1 MFNIEGSGYCI
12 EGWGLGRA
20 IEGDGIAI
28 EGVGIAISKNTSN
41 IQTRTGGF
49 GVTISPFVT

>member
-20 IEGDGIAI
+20 IEGSGIAI
-28 EGVGIAISKNTSN
+28 RKNNSN

-49 GVTISPFVT
+49 GVAVSPFVI